1 MGTLREEK
9 YKIVKNFLTPAEV
22 DLSKKYM
29 LIKHKVNQK
38 EFDYQ
43 QNNNCDTRFYKDP
56 LSEAFI
62 INKKPLM
69 EKETNLELIPTYSF
83 TRVYTY
89 NSDLP
94 KHKDR
99 PACEISVSVMIASD
113 GTIWPFYMDGK
124 ELLLEPGDACIY
136 LGCELIHERKPY
148 TGDYHVQSF
157 LHYVDKNGP
166 YTEHKYDKG
175 ICLYNL
181 D

>member
-1 MGTLREEK
+1 
-9 YKIVKNFLTPAEV
+9 
-22 DLSKKYM
+22 
-29 LIKHKVNQK
+29 
-38 EFDYQ
+38 
-43 QNNNCDTRFYKDP
+43 
-56 LSEAFI
+56 
-62 INKKPLM
+62 M

-136 LGCELIHERKPY
+136 LGCELQHYRKNF
-148 TGDYHVQSF
+148 TGDWHAQCF
-157 LHYVDKNGP
+157 LHYVDQNGP
-166 YTEHKYDKG
+166 FADYKYDKNMPF
-175 ICLYNL
+175 YNL